1 MCVVVFR
8 MLGSHLDLK
17 KQLAECR
24 VIPPPGIC
32 ERLWPKPVEEAFG
45 VWQNVCVYNAYR
57 RVVLRRIDATV
68 LLGLEILGC
77 ECGAIERRSSKKPC
91 SWDAWWPA
99 KLVFAA
105 WSWWIEKREAVDG
118 PTAPEAVPGHRGSK
132 VQAIYL
138 CGTINR
144 FQIPTPRTRMQQSLH
159 PQAPM
164 SHPNDLCASD
174 TAKTLFKLFFETQPL
189 WILITETTN
198 LLRVAL
204 N

>member
-1 MCVVVFR
+1 MSGR
-8 MLGSHLDLK
+8 M
-17 KQLAECR
+17 
-24 VIPPPGIC
+24 
-32 ERLWPKPVEEAFG
+32 
-45 VWQNVCVYNAYR
+45 CVYNAYR

-77 ECGAIERRSSKKPC
+77 ECGGIERRSSKKPC

-105 WSWWIEKREAVDG
+105 WSWWIEQREAVDG
-118 PTAPEAVPGHRGSK
+118 PTAPKAVPGHRGSK

-138 CGTINR
+138 CRTINR
-144 FQIPTPRTRMQQSLH
+144 FQIPTARPRMQQSLH

-174 TAKTLFKLFFETQPL
+174 TAKTLFKLFFRDTTPMDPHYRDHKPPQGCFGLASMASDPGTHNSKLSAKPL
-189 WILITETTN
+189 RLTRRQ
-198 LLRVAL
+198 LPAAPL
-204 N
+204 